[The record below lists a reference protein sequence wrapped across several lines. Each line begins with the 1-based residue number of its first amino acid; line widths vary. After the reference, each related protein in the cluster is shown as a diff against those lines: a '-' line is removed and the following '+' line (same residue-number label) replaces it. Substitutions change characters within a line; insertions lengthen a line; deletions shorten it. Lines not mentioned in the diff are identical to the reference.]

1 MPLVESVDREYLMTL
16 LAVRY
21 STAICRHG
29 CRRYLTNI
37 LIELNESTQTVN
49 MHATYVPHKTNG
61 QHDPWL
67 SWPWQ
72 LGSLDVAVV
81 VDDAAVASCRIVSL
95 LLLLRVGTHLLQ
107 ERLGPIRHMPWS
119 W

>member
-1 MPLVESVDREYLMTL
+1 MTL
-16 LAVRY
+16 LAVHY

-37 LIELNESTQTVN
+37 LIELYESTQTAN

-61 QHDPWL
+61 QHDTWL
-67 SWPWQ
+67 RRPWQ
-72 LGSLDVAVV
+72 LGSLDDVAVV
-81 VDDAAVASCRIVSL
+81 VDVAAVASCRIVSLLLLLL